1 VSSRTETWGRQGV
14 RSTSPPSPDEFG
26 AREDRRV
33 RQRVGIELLLVA
45 SVGFGAGVLTAYGQ
59 GWLPHAIG
67 SLANSSGPWALV
79 AFALSLLATNRRA
92 AALYGATALGT
103 LLLGYVT
110 ALQVLDHTAS
120 HALILFWGAAALG
133 LGPLLGLA
141 AFWVRTERGVLAGLG
156 AGAISGILAG
166 EGIYGLGYIA
176 DTTYPQYWWCEV
188 ALSAPL
194 LGATAAFYRWR
205 ARTAVEALV
214 VAVLTAA
221 LFVMVYRQDPISVL
235 H

>member
-1 VSSRTETWGRQGV
+1 M
-14 RSTSPPSPDEFG
+14 
-26 AREDRRV
+26 
-33 RQRVGIELLLVA
+33 ELLLVA

-67 SLANSSGPWALV
+67 SLANSSAPWALV
-79 AFALSLLATNRRA
+79 AFALSLLAANRRA
-92 AALYGATALGT
+92 ARLYGATALGT
-103 LLLGYVT
+103 LLVGYVI
-110 ALQVLDHTAS
+110 ALEVLNLAAS
-120 HALILFWGAAALG
+120 HALILFWGAVALG

-141 AFWVRTERGVLAGLG
+141 ACWVRTERGVLAGLG

-166 EGIYGLGYIA
+166 EGIYGLVYIA
-176 DTTYPQYWWCEV
+176 GTTYPQYWWGEI
-188 ALSAPL
+188 ALSALL

-205 ARTAVEALV
+205 AKTVVEALM

-221 LFVMVYRQDPISVL
+221 LFVLVYSQDLISVL